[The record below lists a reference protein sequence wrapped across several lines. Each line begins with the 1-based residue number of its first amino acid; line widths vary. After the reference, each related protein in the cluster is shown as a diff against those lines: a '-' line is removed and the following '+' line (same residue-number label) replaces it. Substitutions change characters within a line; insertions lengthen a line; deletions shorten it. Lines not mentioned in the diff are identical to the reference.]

1 MPVVDL
7 SDHPTIDTEYG
18 RWQPLNGPLGV
29 GGFGISAIVCDP
41 GEAFDIEH
49 DESESGQQEVYVV
62 VAGRAAFQ
70 IGDESVEAGP
80 GEVASAPDPMAKRAY
95 RALEPG
101 TRIVCLGAQPSGAG
115 DYGDWITDA
124 ASG

>member
-1 MPVVDL
+1 
-7 SDHPTIDTEYG
+7 
-18 RWQPLNGPLGV
+18 
-29 GGFGISAIVCDP
+29 
-41 GEAFDIEH
+41 
-49 DESESGQQEVYVV
+49 
-62 VAGRAAFQ
+62 FQ

-80 GEVASAPDPMAKRAY
+80 GEVVSAPDPRAKRAY

-101 TRIVCLGAQPSGAG
+101 TRIVCLGAQPTGAG